1 MKKKVSET
9 TGALK
14 TPKSIVV
21 KVDSN
26 KVALSKELLKAGSK
40 LKPSEGRFLVDR
52 YYQLQDDRIKSEGQL
67 RSLYKGE
74 KWADYIKE
82 AVKNPATILEW
93 MHTINM
99 QLEEQIKKA
108 LKKFAENNFM
118 GKWAMEQ
125 CGVGPVLSAG
135 LLVHLEIE
143 QAPTVGHFWSYAG
156 FDPTRKWEKGK
167 KRPFNAKLKTL
178 CFKIGESFVKVKAL
192 EQDVYGK
199 IYEKRKA
206 LEMSRNEQG
215 LFAEQAKE
223 MAKKFKANKSVS
235 YNWYAGKVTAEGY
248 KAFLKKKETNSLAKP
263 DTVGEGEGIH
273 MLPPGHIHARARRY
287 AVKML
292 LSDWHEIAYQNHY
305 KKERPLPFAVS
316 QLGHAHVRK
325 AALPK
330 FETNDPYWENIIKGE
345 DATNGCATPLTM
357 SGDYYPANDTKAD
370 QCGPIEP
377 SLEEEV
383 NANENYEVMNGKGK
397 SKNNLI
403 CTPKK

>member
-1 MKKKVSET
+1 MKAKAKSKEA
-9 TGALK
+9 GASK
-14 TPKSIVV
+14 ASNSIQVV

-67 RSLYKGE
+67 RSLYKGKE
-74 KWADYIKE
+74 WGNYIKE
-82 AVKNPATILEW
+82 TLKHPVTILEW
-93 MHTINM
+93 MHSINV
-99 QLEEQIKKA
+99 QLEDEIKKA

-156 FDPTRKWEKGK
+156 FNPKSEWKKGE

-178 CFKIGESFVKVKAL
+178 CFKIGESFVKVKGR
-192 EQDVYGK
+192 EQDIYGK
-199 IYEKRKA
+199 IYEERKA

-223 MAKKFKANKSVS
+223 MAKKFKANKSAS
-235 YNWYAGKVTAEGY
+235 YSWYAGKVTAEGY
-248 KAFLKKKETNSLAKP
+248 KAFLKKKETNPLAKP

-305 KKERPLPFAVS
+305 KKERPLPFAVA

-330 FETNDPYWENIIKGE
+330 WETNDPYWEDVIKGE
-345 DATNGCATPLTM
+345 ATKNGYATPLTM
-357 SGDYYPANDTKAD
+357 SGDYDPANDTEAD
-370 QCGPIEP
+370 QCSSEN
-377 SLEEEV
+377 LANAETV
-383 NANENYEVMNGKGK
+383 DANENY
-397 SKNNLI
+397 
-403 CTPKK
+403 

>member
-1 MKKKVSET
+1 MKNNTNKKAS
-9 TGALK
+9 K
-14 TPKSIVV
+14 TSKTSKSSKTVDASKASSSIQVV

-74 KWADYIKE
+74 EWPDYIKE
-82 AVKNPATILEW
+82 AVKSPATILEW

-125 CGVGPVLSAG
+125 CGIGPVLSAG

-143 QAPTVGHFWSYAG
+143 QAPTAGHLWSYAG
-156 FDPTRKWEKGK
+156 FDPTREWKKGE

-178 CFKIGESFVKVKAL
+178 CFKIGESFVKVKGRG
-192 EQDVYGK
+192 QDVYGK
-199 IYEKRKA
+199 IYEERKA

-235 YNWYAGKVTAEGY
+235 YDWYAGKVTTKAY
-248 KAFLKKKETNSLAKP
+248 KEFLKKKETNSLVKP
-263 DTVGEGEGIH
+263 KTVGEGEGVH

-292 LSDWHEIAYQNHY
+292 LSDWHEIAYQDHY
-305 KKERPLPFAVS
+305 KKERPLPFPVAH
-316 QLGHAHVRK
+316 LGHAHVRK

-330 FETNDPYWENIIKGE
+330 WETNDPYWEDVIEGE
-345 DATNGCATPLTM
+345 AAKNGNATPLTM
-357 SGDYYPANDTKAD
+357 SGDYDPANDTESD
-370 QCGPIEP
+370 QCGGPIEP
-377 SLEEEV
+377 TLEEAV
-383 NANENYEVMNGKGK
+383 NANEDYEGK
-397 SKNNLI
+397 
-403 CTPKK
+403 

>member
-1 MKKKVSET
+1 MKNNTNKKASKT
-9 TGALK
+9 SKKAGALK
-14 TPKSIVV
+14 TPSSIVV

-74 KWADYIKE
+74 EWPDYIKE
-82 AVKNPATILEW
+82 ALKNPATILEW

-99 QLEEQIKKA
+99 QLEEEIKKA

-125 CGVGPVLSAG
+125 CGIGPVLSAG

-143 QAPTVGHFWSYAG
+143 QAPTAGHLWSYAG
-156 FDPTRKWEKGK
+156 FDPTREWKKGE

-178 CFKIGESFVKVKAL
+178 CFKIGESFVKVKSRD
-192 EQDVYGK
+192 QDIYGK
-199 IYEKRKA
+199 IYQDRKA
-206 LEMSRNEQG
+206 LEMSRNKQG

-235 YNWYAGKVTAEGY
+235 YDWYSGKVTTEAY
-248 KAFLKKKETNSLAKP
+248 KEFLKKKEASSLAKP
-263 DTVGEGEGIH
+263 KTVGEGEGIH

-292 LSDWHEIAYQNHY
+292 LSDWHEIAYQDHY
-305 KKERPLPFAVS
+305 KKERPLPFPVAH
-316 QLGHAHVRK
+316 LGHAHVRK

-330 FETNDPYWENIIKGE
+330 WETNDPYWEDIIKGE
-345 DATNGCATPLTM
+345 AT
-357 SGDYYPANDTKAD
+357 DPANDTGSD

-377 SLEEEV
+377 ALEEAV
-383 NANENYEVMNGKGK
+383 NANESYEGK
-397 SKNNLI
+397 
-403 CTPKK
+403 